1 MKTACL
7 LFLVVPAA
15 AQYVRKYDYKAVTSG
30 DCNGPCDA
38 SPDGGAWRHV
48 TTVDECE
55 AAASYL
61 RKLAQTISTSWV
73 DQWGGSVYDSPERDL
88 LLYCTYYPNMPDEYA
103 WVFKYG
109 TPGPDAL
116 GMLWRDNT
124 GECSPDREC
133 LCVKAYPSDDKDCGE
148 SDNLSDENISVI
160 VILGLSFLWAGPIT
174 WFFKRR
180 LYPPLGWER
189 VRGRV
194 RGPCERGH
202 GSTDESTTRDHA
214 GIVLQGGPGGIN
226 GRGGADRQGGSVAYD
241 YDAWQTTVMPTA
253 IATPGA
259 ATGSVAMPTVIAT
272 PGAAAAM
279 PTVIAGAV
287 VVQPS
292 AYPQAV
298 AQPYGGAA
306 GYGQQPQDVVMGIVI
321 S

>member
-1 MKTACL
+1 M
-7 LFLVVPAA
+7 
-15 AQYVRKYDYKAVTSG
+15 TSG

-38 SPDGGAWRHV
+38 SPHGGAYRHV

-55 AAASYL
+55 AAAFYL
-61 RKLAQTISTSWV
+61 EKLAQTISTSWS

-103 WVFKYG
+103 WVFEYG

-124 GECSPDREC
+124 GECSPDRQC
-133 LCVKAYPSDDKDCGE
+133 LCVQAYPTDDIKCGGE
-148 SDNLSDENISVI
+148 PDNLTVENISVI

-194 RGPCERGH
+194 RGPCERGY

-226 GRGGADRQGGSVAYD
+226 GRGGADRQGGSVA
-241 YDAWQTTVMPTA
+241 MPTA
-253 IATPGA
+253 IAMPGA

-279 PTVIAGAV
+279 P
-287 VVQPS
+287 
-292 AYPQAV
+292 V
-298 AQPYGGAA
+298 A
-306 GYGQQPQDVVMGIVI
+306 MGIVI